1 MERRVKSEWFRF
13 DRPIGEPDVK
23 WYHESYDIERVVN
36 SEGTTIWFG
45 CETNWKKEKDDEWTK
60 LTTNENAKPIEKYL
74 PEIVYGEDRNIFV
87 KCDIPIYEK
96 LYLESESNTTCLG
109 DNIDMALVELDVNHT
124 FWSDA
129 LSTIDKNKLIE
140 LCEQFNI
147 PTKGKD
153 RYRLDSN
160 LSKRINLNKVR
171 KKKIKRN

>member
-23 WYHESYDIERVVN
+23 WYNEPYDIERVVN

-45 CETNWKKEKDDEWTK
+45 RETNWKKEKGGEWTK
-60 LTTNENAKPIEKYL
+60 LITNENAKPLDKYL

-96 LYLESESNTTCLG
+96 LYLESESKIPYLG
-109 DNIDMALVELDVNHT
+109 DVMNMNSVDLDVNHT

-153 RYRLDSN
+153 RYRLASN
-160 LSKRINLNKVR
+160 LSKRINLNNGM
-171 KKKIKRN
+171 KILVGFE